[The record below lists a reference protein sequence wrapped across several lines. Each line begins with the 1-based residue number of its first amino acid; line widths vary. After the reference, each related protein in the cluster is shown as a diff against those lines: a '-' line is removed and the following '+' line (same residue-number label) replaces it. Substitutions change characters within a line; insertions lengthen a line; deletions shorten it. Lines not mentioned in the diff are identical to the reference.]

1 MIVLDTRPGAA
12 DLIGIAGEPAT
23 LAFQFPRDMA
33 RLLRDASPHGAAPFA
48 LIMHEQACEAQDVE
62 QSEFWLDVVDELR
75 R

>member
-1 MIVLDTRPGAA
+1 MIVRDIRPGAA
-12 DLIGIAGEPAT
+12 DVIGIAGEPAAST
-23 LAFQFPRDMA
+23 VRSPPDMA
-33 RLLRDASPHGAAPFA
+33 RLLRAASPRGAAPFA